1 MELKEQKYVVTL
13 AEIGNLTKAAKKLN
27 ISQPALSLYIKNLE
41 NNFGELL
48 FSRENRRI
56 TPTYLGELY
65 IARAKEILEIGKR
78 FNSEFAA
85 LKSGVRGKV
94 TFGLTYWQSPII
106 LPAILP
112 KFKEQYPDIE
122 VEVQEVTDEDNL
134 SILLD
139 EHKINFA
146 IVEKSIPGYE
156 ETIISRDMVALL
168 VSNKNEF
175 AKYHS
180 EHPNVEI
187 TVDELN
193 SMLFLLHAPVE
204 DATYYSNYLKNNYNI
219 SPSSV
224 MPLKSMESVL
234 LLVQQNFGVTLI
246 PEKDLE
252 HLDLKDIQ
260 KFNITSGVHA
270 KTISTLSRKDEKLS
284 DYSTALIKL
293 LQQHFRTAP

>member
-41 NNFGELL
+41 NQFGELL

-65 IARAKEILEIGKR
+65 IARAKEILDVGKR
-78 FNSEFAA
+78 FNQELAA
-85 LKSGVRGKV
+85 MKSGARGKV

-122 VEVQEVTDEDNL
+122 VVVHEVSDEDNL
-134 SILLD
+134 PTLLE
-139 EHKINFA
+139 EHKIDFA
-146 IVEKSIPGYE
+146 VVEKQIAGFE
-156 ETIISRDMVALL
+156 QTIISKDMVVLL
-168 VSNKNEF
+168 VSSKNDF
-175 AKYHS
+175 AKYHTD
-180 EHPNVEI
+180 HPDAEI

-193 SMLFLLHAPVE
+193 SLLFLLHAPVE
-204 DATYYSNYLKNNYNI
+204 DSTYYTNYLKNNYNI
-219 SPSSV
+219 SPASV

-234 LLVQQNFGVTLI
+234 LLVQQNFGVTMI
-246 PEKDLE
+246 PEKELE
-252 HLDLKDIQ
+252 HLDLKDIK
-260 KFNITSGVHA
+260 KFYITAEGHT
-270 KTISTLSRKDEKLS
+270 KTVSTLSRKGEKLS
-284 DYSTALIKL
+284 DYATALIKL
-293 LQQHFRTAP
+293 LQQHFSSAP

>member
-56 TPTYLGELY
+56 TPTYLGEIY
-65 IARAKEILEIGKR
+65 IARAKEILEVGKR
-78 FNSEFAA
+78 FNLELAS
-85 LKSGVRGKV
+85 LKSGSRGKV

-122 VEVQEVTDEDNL
+122 VVVHEVTTEENL
-134 SILLD
+134 PALL
-139 EHKINFA
+139 EERKIDFA
-146 IVEKSIPGYE
+146 IVEKLIPGFE
-156 ETIISRDMVALL
+156 QTIISKDMVALL
-168 VSNKNEF
+168 VSNKNDF
-175 AKYHS
+175 AKYHT
-180 EHPNVEI
+180 EHPELEI

-193 SMLFLLHAPVE
+193 SLLFLLHAPVE
-204 DATYYSNYLKNNYNI
+204 DASYYTDYLKNNYNI
-219 SPSSV
+219 SPTSI
-224 MPLKSMESVL
+224 MPLKSMESIL

-246 PEKDLE
+246 PEKELE

-260 KFNITSGVHA
+260 KFYITAEGHT
-270 KTISTLSRKDEKLS
+270 KTVSTLSRRGEKLS
-284 DYSTALIKL
+284 DYAIALIKL
-293 LQQHFRTAP
+293 LQQHFSMP